1 MVKHG
6 LTDIP
11 LTDINKEKAI
21 QDLLVAEVLV
31 TKTAALDSF
40 FTGLNALGLR
50 KLLRKYPIIQ
60 EVVLPSLKQATIDVD
75 YVKTQLKK
83 AMEKHVTEREGV
95 SSDQVEA
102 EEKTWEYLMR
112 FLDEASVL
120 DGNILS
126 YFHTH

>member
-1 MVKHG
+1 M
-6 LTDIP
+6 
-11 LTDINKEKAI
+11 
-21 QDLLVAEVLV
+21 LV

-40 FTGLNALGLR
+40 FTGLNALGLG

-60 EVVLPSLKQATIDVD
+60 EVVLPSLKQAAIDVD

-83 AMEKHVTEREGV
+83 AMEKHVTEREGI
-95 SSDQVEA
+95 SSDQVEV

-120 DGNILS
+120 DGNILL
-126 YFHTH
+126 YFHMH